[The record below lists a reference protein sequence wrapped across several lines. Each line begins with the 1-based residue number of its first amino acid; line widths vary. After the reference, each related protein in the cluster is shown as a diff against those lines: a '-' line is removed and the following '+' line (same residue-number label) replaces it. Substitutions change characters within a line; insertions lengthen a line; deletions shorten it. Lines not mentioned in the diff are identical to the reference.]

1 MSTCS
6 GTSSTLWGSSSAQ
19 SKCNFS
25 LMQSAEGG
33 RLDEEVKSHLAGSK
47 EICKDIEVTEGM

>member
-1 MSTCS
+1 
-6 GTSSTLWGSSSAQ
+6 
-19 SKCNFS
+19 
-25 LMQSAEGG
+25 MQSAEGG